1 MYAYTLKKSAI
12 NVEFA
17 TSRLICENKTKLIR
31 LLYGIPLLGSN
42 QFGFKGKIDC
52 YSASKSLSDFLIAY
66 TFFPCLPTYFPL

>member
-17 TSRLICENKTKLIR
+17 TSRLICENKTRLIR

-52 YSASKSLSDFLIAY
+52 Y
-66 TFFPCLPTYFPL
+66 PT